1 MALTLV
7 IGNKSYSSWSMRPWM
22 LLDAFGIPFSEV
34 VIPLYVEGSKEQIL
48 KYTPSG
54 KVPTLI
60 DGDVT
65 VWDSLSICE
74 YVAEKFPD
82 RAIWPRDAKARAL
95 ARSMSAE
102 MHSSFQ
108 ALRQQCGMV
117 VHRTKGPVD
126 FSPETLAD
134 IARIEA
140 MWANAREQFG
150 QGGPFLFGAFC
161 AADAMYA
168 PVVCRFDVYQPKL
181 SAATRAYMDAVMAT
195 PAWTKWMAGAASE
208 TWRIPRFEPQPA

>member
-22 LLDAFGIPFSEV
+22 LLEGFGIPFADV
-34 VIPLYVEGSKEQIL
+34 VIPLYVEGSKEEIL

-60 DGDVT
+60 DGDT
-65 VWDSLSICE
+65 TIWDSLSICE
-74 YVAEKFPD
+74 YVAETFPQH
-82 RAIWPRDAKARAL
+82 AIWPADKTARAL

-117 VHRTKGPVD
+117 VHRPKGPVE
-126 FSPETLAD
+126 FTPETLAD

-140 MWANAREQFG
+140 MWADAREKFG
-150 QGGPFLFGAFC
+150 TGGPFLFGAFS
-161 AADAMYA
+161 AADAMFA
-168 PVVCRFDVYQPKL
+168 PVVCRFDVYQPKV
-181 SAATRAYMDAVMAT
+181 SPATRAYMDAVMAT
-195 PAWTKWMAGAASE
+195 AAWKKWMTGAASE
-208 TWRIPRFEPQPA
+208 TWRIPRFEPQP

>member
-1 MALTLV
+1 VALTLV

-22 LLDAFGIPFSEV
+22 LLEAFGVPFEEI
-34 VIPLYVEGSKEQIL
+34 VIPLYVEGSKQQIL
-48 KYTPSG
+48 RYSPSG

-60 DGDVT
+60 DGDVA

-82 RAIWPRDAKARAL
+82 RAIWPRDPKARAL

-117 VHRTKGPVD
+117 VHRAKGPVD

-140 MWANAREQFG
+140 MWAQARGKYG
-150 QGGPFLFGAFC
+150 QGGPFLFGAFS

-168 PVVCRFDVYQPKL
+168 PVVCRFDIYRPRV
-181 SAATRAYMDAVMAT
+181 AATTHAYMEALMAT
-195 PAWTKWMAGAASE
+195 AAWKKWMAGAAGE
-208 TWRIPRFEPQPA
+208 TWRIPRLEP

>member
-22 LLDAFGIPFSEV
+22 LLEAFEIPFAEIV
-34 VIPLYVEGSKEQIL
+34 VPLYVDGSKDQIL

-54 KVPTLI
+54 KVPALI

-82 RAIWPRDAKARAL
+82 RAIWPRDASARAL

-117 VHRTKGPVD
+117 VHRAKGPVD
-126 FSPETLAD
+126 FSADTLAD

-140 MWANAREQFG
+140 MWAFSRASFG
-150 QGGPFLFGAFC
+150 SGGPFLFGEFS

-168 PVVCRFDVYQPKL
+168 PVVCRFDVYQPKT
-181 SAATRAYMDAVMAT
+181 SAATRAYMDAIMAT
-195 PAWTKWMAGAASE
+195 LAWKKWMAGAAAE
-208 TWRIPRFEPQPA
+208 TWRIPRFEP

>member
-22 LLDAFGIPFSEV
+22 LLEGFGIPFDEV
-34 VIPLYVEGSKEQIL
+34 VIPLYVNGSKDEIL

-65 VWDSLSICE
+65 IWDSLSICE
-74 YVAEKFPD
+74 YVAESFPQH
-82 RAIWPRDAKARAL
+82 AIWPQAKAARAL

-117 VHRTKGPVD
+117 VHREKGPVD
-126 FSPETLAD
+126 FTADTLAD

-140 MWANAREQFG
+140 MWADTRAKFG
-150 QGGPFLFGAFC
+150 DGGPFLFGAFS

-168 PVVCRFDVYQPKL
+168 PVVCRFDVYQPGV
-181 SAATRAYMDAVMAT
+181 SAATQRYMDAVMAT
-195 PAWTKWMAGAASE
+195 PAWKKWMAGAAAE
-208 TWRIPRFEPQPA
+208 PWRIPRFEP

>member
-1 MALTLV
+1 MSLTLV

-22 LLDAFGIPFSEV
+22 LLEAFGIGFEEV
-34 VIPLYVEGSKEQIL
+34 VIPLYDEGSKEQIL
-48 KYTPSG
+48 RYTPSG

-60 DGDVT
+60 DGDT
-65 VWDSLSICE
+65 TIWDSLSICE

-82 RAIWPRDAKARAL
+82 RAIWPKDAKARAL

-117 VHRTKGPVD
+117 VHRKKGPVD
-126 FSPETLAD
+126 FSPDTLTD

-140 MWANAREQFG
+140 MWADAREKHG
-150 QGGPFLFGAFC
+150 QGGPFLFGVFS
-161 AADAMYA
+161 AADAMFA
-168 PVVCRFDVYQPKL
+168 PVVVRFDVYQPKL
-181 SAATRAYMDAVMAT
+181 GAATLAYMQAMQAL
-195 PAWTKWMAGAASE
+195 PAWKKWMAGAAAE
-208 TWRIPRFEPQPA
+208 TWRIPRFETA

>member
-22 LLDAFGIPFSEV
+22 LLEGLGVAFDEI
-34 VIPLYVEGSKEQIL
+34 VIPLYVDGSKEQIL
-48 KYTPSG
+48 RHTPSG
-54 KVPTLI
+54 KVPVLI
-60 DGDVT
+60 DGDRH

-74 YVAEKFPD
+74 YVAEKFPQL
-82 RAIWPRDAKARAL
+82 AIWPKDAGARAL

-117 VHRTKGPVD
+117 VHRPKGPVD
-126 FSPETLAD
+126 FSADTLAD
-134 IARIEA
+134 IARIES
-140 MWANAREQFG
+140 MWAHSREKHG
-150 QGGPFLFGAFC
+150 QGGPFLFGAFS

-168 PVVCRFDVYQPKL
+168 PVVCRFDIYRPNV
-181 SAATRAYMDAVMAT
+181 SAATRAYMDAMMAT
-195 PAWTKWMAGAASE
+195 PAWKKWMAGAAAE
-208 TWRIPRFEPQPA
+208 TWRIPRFEQL

>member
-22 LLDAFGIPFSEV
+22 LLEGFGIAFDEI
-34 VIPLYVEGSKEQIL
+34 VILLYVDGSKEQIL
-48 KYTPSG
+48 RHTPSG
-54 KVPTLI
+54 KVPVMI
-60 DGDVT
+60 DGDRH

-74 YVAEKFPD
+74 YVAEKFPQL
-82 RAIWPRDAKARAL
+82 ASWPKDEGARAL

-117 VHRTKGPVD
+117 VHRPKGPVD
-126 FSPETLAD
+126 FSADTLAD
-134 IARIEA
+134 IARIEF
-140 MWANAREQFG
+140 MWAHSRERHG
-150 QGGPFLFGAFC
+150 QGGPFLFGAFS

-168 PVVCRFDVYQPKL
+168 PVVCRFDIYRPNV
-181 SAATRAYMDAVMAT
+181 SAATRAYMDAMMAT
-195 PAWTKWMAGAASE
+195 PAWKKWMAGAAAE
-208 TWRIPRFEPQPA
+208 TWRIPRFEQL

>member
-22 LLDAFGIPFSEV
+22 LLEAFGIPFSEV

-48 KYTPSG
+48 RYTPSG

-82 RAIWPRDAKARAL
+82 RAIWPRDGKARAL

-117 VHRTKGPVD
+117 VHRAKGPLD
-126 FSPETLAD
+126 FSTETLAD
-134 IARIEA
+134 ISRIEA
-140 MWANAREQFG
+140 MWAFSREKFG
-150 QGGPFLFGAFC
+150 QAGPFLFGAFS

-168 PVVCRFDVYQPKL
+168 PV
-181 SAATRAYMDAVMAT
+181 
-195 PAWTKWMAGAASE
+195 
-208 TWRIPRFEPQPA
+208 

>member
-1 MALTLV
+1 VALTLV

-22 LLDAFGIPFSEV
+22 LLEAFEIPFAEIV
-34 VIPLYVEGSKEQIL
+34 VPLYVDGSKDQIL

-54 KVPTLI
+54 KVPALI

-74 YVAEKFPD
+74 YIAEKFPD
-82 RAIWPRDAKARAL
+82 RAIWPRDASARAL

-117 VHRTKGPVD
+117 VHRAKGPVD
-126 FSPETLAD
+126 FSADTLAD

-140 MWANAREQFG
+140 MWAFSRASFG
-150 QGGPFLFGAFC
+150 SGGPFLFGEFS

-168 PVVCRFDVYQPKL
+168 PVVCRLDVYQPKT
-181 SAATRAYMDAVMAT
+181 SAATRAYMDAIMAT
-195 PAWTKWMAGAASE
+195 LAWKKWIAGAAAE
-208 TWRIPRFEPQPA
+208 TWRIPRFEP

>member
-22 LLDAFGIPFSEV
+22 LLEGFGIPFAEV
-34 VIPLYVEGSKEQIL
+34 VIPLYAEGSKETIL
-48 KYTPSG
+48 KTSPSG
-54 KVPTLI
+54 KVPALV

-74 YVAEKFPD
+74 YVAESFPEL
-82 RAIWPRDAKARAL
+82 AIWPREKAARAL

-108 ALRQQCGMV
+108 ALRQLCPMV
-117 VHRTKGPVD
+117 VHRPKAPAD
-126 FSPETLAD
+126 FTPDALAD
-134 IARIEA
+134 VARIEA
-140 MWANAREQFG
+140 MWAASRAKWG
-150 QGGPFLFGAFC
+150 QGGPFLFGAFS

-168 PVVCRFDVYQPKL
+168 PVVLRFDNYCAPVN
-181 SAATRAYMDAVMAT
+181 AATRAYMDAMMAT
-195 PAWTKWMAGAASE
+195 LAWKKWMAGAAAE
-208 TWRIPRFEPQPA
+208 AWRIPRFEP

>member
-48 KYTPSG
+48 RYTPSG

-74 YVAEKFPD
+74 YV
-82 RAIWPRDAKARAL
+82 
-95 ARSMSAE
+95 
-102 MHSSFQ
+102 
-108 ALRQQCGMV
+108 
-117 VHRTKGPVD
+117 
-126 FSPETLAD
+126 
-134 IARIEA
+134 
-140 MWANAREQFG
+140 
-150 QGGPFLFGAFC
+150 
-161 AADAMYA
+161 
-168 PVVCRFDVYQPKL
+168 
-181 SAATRAYMDAVMAT
+181 
-195 PAWTKWMAGAASE
+195 
-208 TWRIPRFEPQPA
+208 

>member
-1 MALTLV
+1 
-7 IGNKSYSSWSMRPWM
+7 MRPWM
-22 LLDAFGIPFSEV
+22 LLESFGIAFDEV
-34 VIPLYVEGSKEQIL
+34 VIPLYVDGSKDEIL

-65 VWDSLSICE
+65 IWDSLSICE
-74 YVAEKFPD
+74 YVAETFPHH
-82 RAIWPRDAKARAL
+82 AIWPKDKAARAL

-117 VHRTKGPVD
+117 VHRPKGPVE
-126 FSPETLAD
+126 FSAETLAD

-140 MWANAREQFG
+140 MWANARAKHG
-150 QGGPFLFGAFC
+150 QGGPFLFGAFS

-168 PVVCRFDVYQPKL
+168 PVVCRFDIYQPQL
-181 SAATRAYMDAVMAT
+181 SAATRAYMDAVTAT
-195 PAWTKWMAGAASE
+195 PAWKKWMAGAAAE
-208 TWRIPRFEPQPA
+208 TWRLPRFET

>member
-22 LLDAFGIPFSEV
+22 LLEGFGIPFAEV
-34 VIPLYVEGSKEQIL
+34 VIPLYVDGSKEEIL
-48 KYTPSG
+48 RYTPSG

-60 DGDVT
+60 DGAT
-65 VWDSLSICE
+65 TIWDSLSICE
-74 YVAEKFPD
+74 YVAETFPQH
-82 RAIWPRDAKARAL
+82 AIWPVDKAARAL

-117 VHRTKGPVD
+117 VHRPKGPVD
-126 FSPETLAD
+126 FTADTLAD

-140 MWANAREQFG
+140 MWADAREKHG
-150 QGGPFLFGAFC
+150 HGGPFLFGAFSV
-161 AADAMYA
+161 ADAMYA

-181 SAATRAYMDAVMAT
+181 STATHAYMDAMKAT
-195 PAWTKWMAGAASE
+195 PAWKKWMAGAASE
-208 TWRIPRFEPQPA
+208 TWRIPRFEPQP

>member
-1 MALTLV
+1 MALTLF

-22 LLDAFGIPFSEV
+22 LLEGFGIPFDEV
-34 VIPLYVEGSKEQIL
+34 VIPIYVEGSKETIL
-48 KYTPSG
+48 KTSPSG
-54 KVPTLI
+54 KVPALV
-60 DGDVT
+60 DGEIT

-74 YVAEKFPD
+74 YVAETFPQH
-82 RAIWPRDAKARAL
+82 AIWPKDKAARAM

-117 VHRTKGPVD
+117 VHRKKGPVD
-126 FSPETLAD
+126 FSAETLAD

-140 MWANAREQFG
+140 MWANARG
-150 QGGPFLFGAFC
+150 KYGRGGPFLFGAFS

-168 PVVCRFDVYQPKL
+168 PVVCRFDIYQPQL

-195 PAWTKWMAGAASE
+195 PAWKKWMAGAAAE
-208 TWRIPRFEPQPA
+208 TWRIPRFET

>member
-1 MALTLV
+1 VALTLF

-22 LLDAFGIPFSEV
+22 LLEGFGIPFDEV
-34 VIPLYVEGSKEQIL
+34 VIPIYVEGSKETIL
-48 KYTPSG
+48 KTSPSG
-54 KVPTLI
+54 KVPALV
-60 DGDVT
+60 DGEIT

-74 YVAEKFPD
+74 YVAETFPQH
-82 RAIWPRDAKARAL
+82 AIWPKDKAARAM

-117 VHRTKGPVD
+117 VHRKKGPVD
-126 FSPETLAD
+126 FSAETLAD

-140 MWANAREQFG
+140 MWANARG
-150 QGGPFLFGAFC
+150 KYGRGGPFLFGAFS

-168 PVVCRFDVYQPKL
+168 PVVCRFDIYQPQL

-195 PAWTKWMAGAASE
+195 PAWKKWMAGAAAE
-208 TWRIPRFEPQPA
+208 TWRIPRFET